1 MWKIIFREGTR
12 EADRLL
18 EDHKGAEAEAKKL
31 KAGMDSSVSCWYFG
45 WGIWYLEGIYGTYG
59 RIDMTSLPWYFTEFS
74 EFQAE
79 KLTKARDRWAHLQ
92 LFIVP
97 RLHENMLT

>member
-1 MWKIIFREGTR
+1 MTDFTRELKNLIPMTILIKIVRIMPDILSREGTR

-45 WGIWYLEGIYGTYG
+45 WGILYFGGYMVYMVALTRGPCLDILLN
-59 RIDMTSLPWYFTEFS
+59 SLNS
-74 EFQAE
+74 RQ
-79 KLTKARDRWAHLQ
+79 RS
-92 LFIVP
+92 
-97 RLHENMLT
+97 